1 MIIRIFIILLGCF
14 LTDYVHAQLDSN
26 KTFELSKGKW
36 RMPIDNLNK
45 ISLPNN
51 GNIGLTIS
59 CSFSNSII
67 FISNQPS
74 EVYSVADGKV
84 AAVFTIGDIK
94 AVIIK
99 YGDYYLIYSDLEECY
114 VNKNDLVL
122 ANTKIGRLSKGFDDT
137 YELEFLVAFK
147 YKEIESI
154 EDWFNPDLKK
164 YYSAEQIKLM
174 KKASPLR

>member
-1 MIIRIFIILLGCF
+1 M
-14 LTDYVHAQLDSN
+14 
-26 KTFELSKGKW
+26 
-36 RMPIDNLNK
+36 
-45 ISLPNN
+45 
-51 GNIGLTIS
+51 
-59 CSFSNSII
+59 
-67 FISNQPS
+67 
-74 EVYSVADGKV
+74 
-84 AAVFTIGDIK
+84 
-94 AVIIK
+94 
-99 YGDYYLIYSDLEECY
+99 EECY

-164 YYSAEQIKLM
+164 YYSAEQIKQM